1 MDNGTILSDKLDK
14 WNSDLARG
22 LTPNNVIL
30 SLYIS
35 TGLLGNSTVI
45 LIYGFKIK
53 GNKEDRYFIP
63 FLAFADLSAS
73 IVCGSFGIALN
84 MMQAR
89 FNYNSLCK
97 VWWFFAA
104 YTTFCSIFLL
114 LIIAIHRYLKIFRL
128 QRKQMT
134 LKWKRFAMCLVLI
147 IAFALSA
154 PMTYFYG
161 SVSFKNEKEN
171 IVGLRCS
178 RLKTTHKL
186 ASQIFGGIAVLT
198 IIIVIFSFICLYLR
212 IGYTIIKHF
221 KYSKKQKTYN
231 NTEKPRQNNKRKGVN
246 SCSNGR
252 LRNMDTELKSLSSN
266 EEVLAASRTGDA
278 KQSVFMT
285 CAKRRKQNRRVVHKI
300 TLVFMLITVIFL
312 ICYIPKVII
321 MLLEARNARFW
332 EEFSDS
338 GRAGVL
344 FLYRFFIINNI
355 INPVIYAFMDKTFS
369 GKVKLFCK
377 ICA

>member
-14 WNSDLARG
+14 WNSDLARR

-30 SLYIS
+30 SLYIAI
-35 TGLLGNSTVI
+35 GLLGNSTVI

-73 IVCGSFGIALN
+73 I
-84 MMQAR
+84 
-89 FNYNSLCK
+89 YNK
-97 VWWFFAA
+97 
-104 YTTFCSIFLL
+104 TFCSIFLL
-114 LIIAIHRYLKIFRL
+114 LIIAIHRYLKICRP

-154 PMTYFYG
+154 PMSYFYG

-178 RLKTTHKL
+178 RLKTAHKL

-221 KYSKKQKTYN
+221 KYSKTQKTYN

-266 EEVLAASRTGDA
+266 EEILAGSRPGDA

-300 TLVFMLITVIFL
+300 TLVFMRITVIFL

-355 INPVIYAFMDKTFS
+355 INPVIYAFMDKKFS
-369 GKVKLFCK
+369 RKVKLFCK
-377 ICA
+377 ICS

>member
-1 MDNGTILSDKLDK
+1 
-14 WNSDLARG
+14 
-22 LTPNNVIL
+22 
-30 SLYIS
+30 
-35 TGLLGNSTVI
+35 
-45 LIYGFKIK
+45 
-53 GNKEDRYFIP
+53 
-63 FLAFADLSAS
+63 
-73 IVCGSFGIALN
+73 
-84 MMQAR
+84 
-89 FNYNSLCK
+89 
-97 VWWFFAA
+97 
-104 YTTFCSIFLL
+104 
-114 LIIAIHRYLKIFRL
+114 
-128 QRKQMT
+128 
-134 LKWKRFAMCLVLI
+134 MCLVLI

-178 RLKTTHKL
+178 RSKTTHKL

-198 IIIVIFSFICLYLR
+198 IIIVIVSFICLYLR

-231 NTEKPRQNNKRKGVN
+231 NTEKPRMNNKRKGAH

-252 LRNMDTELKSLSSN
+252 LRNMDTEVKSLRSN

-278 KQSVFMT
+278 KQSVFVT

-332 EEFSDS
+332 EEFSDL

-355 INPVIYAFMDKTFS
+355 INPVIYAFMDKKFS
-369 GKVKLFCK
+369 KKVIILLCK
-377 ICA
+377 MCA